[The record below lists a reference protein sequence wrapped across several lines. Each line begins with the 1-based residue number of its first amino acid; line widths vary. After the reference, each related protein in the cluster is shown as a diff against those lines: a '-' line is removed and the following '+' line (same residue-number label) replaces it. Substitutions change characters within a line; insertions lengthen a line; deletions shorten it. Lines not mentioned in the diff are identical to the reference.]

1 MKKYSYVEP
10 GQLLNPTAPMP
21 VLFEVQFYD
30 SIYELPMRRLNEFN
44 IHLTQDAGIEAT
56 LGGFDERMRAI
67 DMALSSGNMENAMRE
82 RYNSRLGLHL
92 MFEHISTK
100 ARALADVV
108 YSINGKP
115 VASRTE
121 DEMMEVH
128 NLLIIWMSEAQATE
142 VASEL
147 KKKFNG
153 ELGVSFPGL
162 FPDTEEIEF
171 FINLI
176 RRARLQL
183 DAALYDKVDS
193 NAMAEIDK
201 WLADQMTPANFDF
214 SDTNNAVEAARRN
227 FAKIV
232 AGLAMR
238 GIHDAAEQTAY
249 QFHASI
255 QVIKDNAPKQV
266 TQ

>member
-1 MKKYSYVEP
+1 MKKYAYVEP
-10 GQLLNPTAPMP
+10 CRLLDTAAPMP
-21 VLFEVQFYD
+21 VLFEVVFYD
-30 SIYELPMRRLNEFN
+30 TIYELPIRRLNEFN
-44 IHLTQDAGIEAT
+44 IHLTQDAGITPT
-56 LGGFDERMRAI
+56 LAGFDERMAAV
-67 DMALSSGNMENAMRE
+67 DVALSSGNIENAMRE

-108 YSINGKP
+108 YSINGQS

-128 NLLIIWMSEAQATE
+128 NLLIVWMSDKQAE
-142 VASEL
+142 EIADEL
-147 KKKFNG
+147 KKKFNS
-153 ELGVSFPGL
+153 ELAISFPGL

-183 DAALYDKVDS
+183 DAALHDKYDG

-201 WLADQMTPANFDF
+201 WLAEQMTPANFDF
-214 SDTNNAVEAARRN
+214 TDTNNAVEAGRRN

-238 GIHDAAEQTAY
+238 GIHDAAQQTAY
-249 QFHASI
+249 QFHATI